1 MGSAMPGYRPNLP
14 DVSLNNEWDFRSDV
28 DEVWSRVRVPG
39 AYAGVRKGWG
49 GEQWDGFDYPRRW
62 EDKGGTY
69 RRTFRLPEHMRDR
82 EVRFY
87 CDACAHHGEVRV
99 NGVKVGEWHDGY
111 TPVEVPITPALKD
124 GDNLLEVDV
133 SARKNDLFDDYGTY
147 RRGMWQGCCLRAR
160 PELCVED
167 DLFIVTS
174 HARREIRCEL
184 PVRNLSPSERRFSI
198 ACVVKET
205 GGAEVRRFG
214 RRGLRLAAGAREV
227 FTVANPWSDPIL
239 WFPHDPHLYELH
251 ARVEDEDGSVVD
263 HRVET
268 FGFREIAWKGPHL
281 FINGRELFLRGHG
294 GHYLGDI
301 QGSRAY
307 FETWLGERKK
317 LGINFMRLHDSP
329 KHAQLYEVADELGML
344 LESEAVC
351 HFKVPE
357 DDAVWKGHLERL
369 VKHHRNHPSVIL
381 WSVSNELRWRG
392 GGEKPAM
399 IEWVK
404 RFDTTRPV
412 FASDFSLESRHGDVC
427 GHHYDPGTVFEDWET
442 YGPGKPLVWDELG
455 SVWQHDRPLDNG
467 TSGYEVQAQ
476 DYATG
481 LWHDGHDQIDHD
493 LSRTHDGR
501 TIGGELHRINA
512 YCIWD
517 FAYVFFRWQPLNN
530 NRLLELSHAALDGP
544 DVKLK
549 HIRPCASPVNIWD
562 STLPAMEPNPG
573 FHLFAPYLRPVRF
586 FDDAPQRSF
595 FGQASYRVAS
605 RLFYDDTRL
614 CDRLA
619 CRVETTDGRLL
630 TETSVALALEP
641 GGIIDKLDS
650 VFEFPETER
659 PLPVRLV
666 RAFAHAG
673 REGYRDERDAKVFP
687 RQVAFPGAVCVWKDD
702 PDLAA
707 RLSTRGVRAD
717 AAPGTADVIVARGAS
732 ALDDG
737 ALFDL
742 LRQGA
747 RAVVL
752 CVDAPDPEHADS
764 AMIPLNGPD
773 HRLMDGLDQAD
784 ISAWTAREPAAVM
797 PVPDRGNVRVVL
809 AGNRDGDGAA
819 LYERFLGSGLAVVT
833 SLNVLSTNE
842 PAAPWMLGNLLNHAA
857 DYRAKARGGT
867 MLLGG
872 KNFGAFLAGL
882 GLLYREFAAE
892 GLNACDT
899 LILDAA
905 CPESLRRATTAADAI
920 RTFVREGGHVLAV
933 GAAPETIGPLAALCE
948 LPLRL
953 TDPFLGERSHCIKA
967 PVSWTRVDTPYRPVE
982 YYAGIMIPQPFEP
995 NFDPLL
1001 AGLVNRDLDWDGES
1015 MFDSGIELEGMDPVA
1030 VTDAYSILISN
1041 WRIDWSKPSW
1051 GGEYIHAGKDQRRAD
1066 WFVNRDPV
1074 LLRAS
1079 SGGGSYIFCQLRLS
1093 AGGEKGVRVARQ
1105 LLTNLHCALDEAT
1118 QFAAD
1123 DCTFE
1128 FAARRDQLC
1137 RSARR
1142 DCHVKPARRCHY
1154 GTPERLGTAGACTVL
1169 RKTPLMLAG
1178 DALLHCLFPHIQ
1190 EDLWETHDVLD
1201 RLCRSSATSRSLL
1214 EGVRGAKGLADIPV
1228 FLLTVGLEDLRLDC
1242 NGKPRVSIDEFTD
1255 NLEAIVSLLE
1265 ETGAKVHWNTI
1276 VPVVP
1281 ETTGMAMGL
1290 ETQYNRAAQDI
1301 MDAHGVY
1308 TFDLNRWVRKS
1319 IAQPLCGE
1327 PQGWPSATLV
1337 AMAGEIAAAIEF
1349 FGAQ

>member
-1 MGSAMPGYRPNLP
+1 MKTSSMLP
-14 DVSLNNEWDFRSDV
+14 DVSLNGEWDFRSEV
-28 DEVWSRVRVPG
+28 DDMWSRVRVPG
-39 AYAGVRKGWG
+39 AYTGVRKGWG
-49 GEQWDGFDYPRRW
+49 GEQWDGFDYPRHW
-62 EDKGGTY
+62 EDQGGTY
-69 RRTFRLPEHMRDR
+69 RRTFTLPDSMRGH

-87 CDACAHHGEVRV
+87 CDACAHHTTVCV
-99 NGVKVGEWHDGY
+99 NGTAVGEWHDGY
-111 TPVEVPITPALKD
+111 TPMEFPITRALQE
-124 GDNLLEVDV
+124 GENLLEVHV
-133 SARKNDLFDDYGTY
+133 AARKSNLFDDYGTY
-147 RRGMWQGCCLRAR
+147 RRGMWQGCCLRVY
-160 PELCVED
+160 PKLCVED

-174 HARREIRCEL
+174 HQRGELCCHL
-184 PVRNLSPSERRFSI
+184 PVRNLSRAERRFSI
-198 ACVVKET
+198 TCVVRET
-205 GGAEVRRFG
+205 GGEEVRRFG
-214 RRGLRLAAGAREV
+214 RRGLSLAPEARAQV
-227 FTVANPWSDPIL
+227 DIADAWPDPRL
-239 WFPHDPHLYELH
+239 WFPHAPHLYDLH
-251 ARVEDEDGSVVD
+251 ILIEDETGSIVE
-263 HRVET
+263 HRVQR
-268 FGFREIAWKGPHL
+268 FGFRELTWKGPHL
-281 FINGRELFLRGHG
+281 YINGRKLFLRGHG

-307 FETWLGERKK
+307 MEAWLGEMRK

-427 GHHYDPGTVFEDWET
+427 GHHYDPDTVFEDWER
-442 YGPGKPLVWDELG
+442 YGKDKPLVWDELG

-481 LWHDGHDQIDHD
+481 LWHDGHDQIDRD

-517 FAYVFFRWQPLNN
+517 FAYVFFRWQPTNN
-530 NRLLELSHAALDGP
+530 NRALELSHAALDGW

-549 HIRPCASPVNIWD
+549 HIRPCASPVNVWD
-562 STLPAMEPNPG
+562 PTLPTMEPNPG
-573 FHLFAPYLRPVRF
+573 FYLFAPYLRPVRF
-586 FDDAPQRSF
+586 FDREPRHGLFARS
-595 FGQASYRVAS
+595 GYCLHS

-614 CDRLA
+614 CDHLI
-619 CRVETTDGRLL
+619 CRVETPDGAVL
-630 TETSVALALEP
+630 TETAAARVLRP
-641 GGIIDKLDS
+641 GDIVDNIEC
-650 VFEFPETER
+650 VFEIPDAER
-659 PLPVRLV
+659 PTAVRLV
-666 RAFAHAG
+666 RAFSVEG
-673 REGYRDERDAKVFP
+673 VPGYRDECSAKLFP
-687 RQVAFPGAVCVWKDD
+687 RRLAYRGRVYVWRRDPGVIAQLKALGLQTCESPGPEFVTVALGP
-702 PDLAA
+702 
-707 RLSTRGVRAD
+707 
-717 AAPGTADVIVARGAS
+717 AS
-732 ALDDG
+732 LEDKE
-737 ALFDL
+737 LRRRI
-742 LRQGA
+742 RQGG
-747 RAVVL
+747 RVVFL
-752 CVDAPDPEHADS
+752 CGADGS
-764 AMIPLNGPD
+764 QPASPMVPLHGPD
-773 HRLMDGLDQAD
+773 HRLMAGLDQAD
-784 ISAWTAREPAAVM
+784 ISDWLARDPTGSLPRPET
-797 PVPDRGNVRVVL
+797 GNYRVVL
-809 AGNRDGDGAA
+809 SGDRDGGGSV
-819 LYERFLGSGLAVVT
+819 LYESFLGTGLGVVT
-833 SLNVLSTNE
+833 SLNVLNPGE
-842 PAAPWMLGNLLNHAA
+842 PAAVWMLGNLLRYAA
-857 DYRAKARGGT
+857 DYRADISACT
-867 MLLGG
+867 MVLGG
-872 KNFGAFLAGL
+872 DDLCGFLGRL
-882 GLLYREFAAE
+882 GLRYEPFSAE
-892 GLNACDT
+892 LLPGCVT
-899 LILDAA
+899 LILDGGCVDAVEQAVAA
-905 CPESLRRATTAADAI
+905 TDALRSFVDTGGRVL
-920 RTFVREGGHVLAV
+920 TFDT
-933 GAAPETIGPLAALCE
+933 GAGTIDALCKLSR